1 MFNNLIG
8 GWSFTDSASSPS
20 TSLATI
26 SGSNIIIS
34 VPQNQT
40 TNYYSCSVK
49 LPPALSPTGAK
60 QVLDAER
67 ILEHSC

>member
-20 TSLATI
+20 TSSATI

-40 TNYYSCSVK
+40 TTIPV
-49 LPPALSPTGAK
+49 P
-60 QVLDAER
+60 
-67 ILEHSC
+67 